1 MKLYSS
7 KFAPN
12 PRKVLIYLKEKNIS
26 DIEIIDLDLGKLEH
40 KTPEY
45 RAIAPNSRV
54 PALQLDDGTVILE
67 TTAMCRY
74 LECLYPEPNMFGES
88 PIEIASIEMWY
99 SRVSFEL
106 MVPLMHGF
114 RHTHPHMSAME
125 NQNEEYGLAQRKLGI
140 KELENYDT
148 IIQSREFIAGDRFTY
163 ADLQMVT
170 SLQFLVRLNKLN
182 IEDYGNLNE
191 YIIQVKPSKFFDIN
205 YCLLI
210 NSNIL
215 RVCSPPF

>member
-1 MKLYSS
+1 MKIYSS

-12 PRKVLIYLKEKNIS
+12 PRKVLIYLKEKGIT
-26 DIEIIDLDLGKLEH
+26 DIEIIDLDLAKLEH

-45 RAIAPNSRV
+45 KAIAPNSRV

-74 LECLYPEPNMFGES
+74 LECFYPDPNMFGES
-88 PIEIASIEMWY
+88 PMEIASIEMWY

-106 MVPLMHGF
+106 MMPLMHGF

-125 NQNEEYGLAQRKLGI
+125 EQNETYGLAQRKLGV
-140 KELENYDT
+140 KQLKNYDK
-148 IIQSREFIAGDRFTY
+148 IMESREFIAGDRFTY

-182 IEDYGNLNE
+182 IEDYKNLND
-191 YIIQVKPSKFFDIN
+191 YILEVSSRPSF
-205 YCLLI
+205 LI
-210 NSNIL
+210 
-215 RVCSPPF
+215 